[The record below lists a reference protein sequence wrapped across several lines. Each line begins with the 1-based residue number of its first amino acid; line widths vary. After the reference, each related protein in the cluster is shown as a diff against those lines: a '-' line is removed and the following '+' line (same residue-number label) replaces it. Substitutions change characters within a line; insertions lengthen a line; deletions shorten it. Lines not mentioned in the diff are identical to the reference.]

1 MDIAFVLSSYSGIRR
16 LHPARLSSHPCRRV
30 WKEVGEEGGRVSL
43 RYTNLLAHWL
53 TGSLHWRTNLL
64 AYWLTGSLAY
74 WLTSLLAH

>member
-1 MDIAFVLSSYSGIRR
+1 MQISSVLRSYSGIRR
-16 LHPARLSSHPCRRV
+16 LHPARLGRV
-30 WKEVGEEGGRVSL
+30 WKELGEEGGRVSL